1 MDLTLPTDLRVLIVD
16 DSKSATILIKQQLSS
31 LGISHDCIF
40 IATDYRQAIK
50 AVETHSFHVLLIDYH
65 LEQSFTGFE
74 LLGILYRN
82 RLIDHTVATILVSGD
97 MRQETVLTALSGEAH
112 HFVSKPINTQSLGK
126 KIQSAVSVSKKLTQL
141 NDLYPI
147 TNLER
152 LTQALAISPN
162 GNSVQFEATLIEHL
176 IGGKEWD
183 LLSST
188 INNSNTK
195 MHPTKL
201 VAEAL
206 ILDSLGKPNLA
217 IEKLH
222 NYLIAQPLS
231 LNVIDCLSCIYEKHN
246 MLLPALKLAIR
257 AFEMTPSISH
267 RAIRAID
274 LAENVDNTLML
285 IKLGEMY
292 ATHISSA
299 DIDIIHSIS
308 AHFSSLKATY
318 QRETQ
323 LKYKRILLEHA
334 NQFTELVNLKLP
346 VKQQQQVLA
355 SLALFQSNILLIE
368 NSPQVAHKKV
378 IRAST
383 LLANNFYNQPTHL
396 LLQLLPL
403 LTHFGEYSLYH
414 LVAECLKARGETINH
429 QLESQDVDPSTCV
442 NIENSDS
449 IQELKDYIHNYPYSI
464 AAKLDYIYAVHKAH
478 IEENLRH
485 EYLKQL
491 AQLEL
496 PPRWS
501 QWLSDSLRSG
511 FSTKPPSP
519 FSTYSRQESIC

>member
-1 MDLTLPTDLRVLIVD
+1 MDLTLPPDLRVLIVD

-82 RLIDHTVATILVSGD
+82 RLIDHTVATILLSGD

-112 HFVSKPINTQSLGK
+112 HFVSKPINTQTLGK
-126 KIQSAVSVSKKLTQL
+126 KIQSAVSVSKKLTLL
-141 NDLYPI
+141 NDLSPI
-147 TNLER
+147 ASQER
-152 LTQALAISPN
+152 LAQALAISPN
-162 GNSVQFEATLIEHL
+162 GTSVQFEATLIEHL
-176 IGGKEWD
+176 IAGKNWQ
-183 LLSST
+183 LLSSV
-188 INNSNTK
+188 INNSKTN

-217 IEKLH
+217 IDKLH
-222 NYLIAQPLS
+222 NFLIAQPLS
-231 LNVIDCLSCIYEKHN
+231 LSVIDCLSCIYEKHK

-274 LAENVDNTLML
+274 LAENADNTHMI

-292 ATHISSA
+292 ATHISAA
-299 DIDIIHSIS
+299 DIDVIHSIG
-308 AHFSSLKATY
+308 AHFNSLKATY

-355 SLALFQSNILLIE
+355 SLALFQSSILLIE

-383 LLANNFYNQPTHL
+383 LLANNFHSQPTYL
-396 LLQLLPL
+396 LAQLLPL
-403 LTHFGEYSLYH
+403 LVHFGEYSLYH
-414 LVAECLKARGETINH
+414 LAVECLKSRGEAISH
-429 QLESQDVDPSTCV
+429 KLESKNVDPSTCI
-442 NIENSDS
+442 NIENFGS
-449 IQELKDYIHNYPYSI
+449 IQELKGYIHSYPYSV

-478 IEENLRH
+478 IDEKLSDDYLEEIL
-485 EYLKQL
+485 
-491 AQLEL
+491 QLEL
-496 PPRWS
+496 PPKWN
-501 QWLSDSLRSG
+501 QWISDSSRYG

-519 FSTYSRQESIC
+519 FSTCSRQESTC

>member
-1 MDLTLPTDLRVLIVD
+1 MDLTLPPDLRVLIVD
-16 DSKSATILIKQQLSS
+16 DSKSATILIKQQLAS
-31 LGISHDCIF
+31 LGITHDCVF
-40 IATDYRQAIK
+40 VATDYRQAIK

-82 RLIDHTVATILVSGD
+82 RLIDHTVATILLSGD
-97 MRQETVLTALSGEAH
+97 MRQETVLTALSGETH
-112 HFVSKPINTQSLGK
+112 HFVSKPIHTQRLGK

-147 TNLER
+147 ASQER
-152 LTQALAISPN
+152 LAQALAISPN
-162 GNSVQFEATLIEHL
+162 GSSVQFEATLIEHL
-176 IGGKEWD
+176 IAGKKWQ
-183 LLSST
+183 LLSSV
-188 INNSNTK
+188 INHSKTN

-217 IEKLH
+217 IDKLH
-222 NYLIAQPLS
+222 NFLIAQPLS
-231 LNVIDCLSCIYEKHN
+231 LSVMDCLSCIYEKHK

-274 LAENVDNTLML
+274 LAENADNTRMI

-292 ATHISSA
+292 ATHISAA
-299 DIDIIHSIS
+299 DIDVIHSIG
-308 AHFSSLKATY
+308 AHFNSLKAAY

-334 NQFTELVNLKLP
+334 NQFTESVNLKLP

-383 LLANNFYNQPTHL
+383 LLANNFYSQPTYL
-396 LLQLLPL
+396 LVQLLPL

-414 LVAECLKARGETINH
+414 LVAECLKTRGETINH
-429 QLESQDVDPSTCV
+429 QLKSKDVDPSSCV
-442 NIENSDS
+442 NIEDSDS
-449 IQELKDYIHNYPYSI
+449 IQELKDYIDNYPYSI
-464 AAKLDYIYAVHKAH
+464 AAKLDYIYAIYNAD

-511 FSTKPPSP
+511 FSNKPPSP
-519 FSTYSRQESIC
+519 FSTYNRQESIC

>member
-1 MDLTLPTDLRVLIVD
+1 MDLTLPPDLRVLIVD

-31 LGISHDCIF
+31 LGIAHESIF
-40 IATDYRQAIK
+40 IATNYRQAIK
-50 AVETHSFHVLLIDYH
+50 AVETHSFHLLLIDYH

-82 RLIDHTVATILVSGD
+82 RLIDHTVATILISGD

-112 HFVSKPINTQSLGK
+112 HFISKPIHTQSLGK
-126 KIQSAVSVSKKLTQL
+126 KIQSAVSVSRQL
-141 NDLYPI
+141 SQLHHLYPI
-147 TNLER
+147 NNHKAL
-152 LTQALAISPN
+152 LQALAISQN
-162 GNSVQFEATLIEHL
+162 GNNVQFEATLIEHL
-176 IGGKEWD
+176 ISGKKWE
-183 LLSST
+183 LLSSV
-188 INNSNTK
+188 IKNSKTN

-222 NYLIAQPLS
+222 NYLIVQPLS
-231 LNVIDCLSCIYEKHN
+231 LTVIDCLSCIYEKHK

-274 LAENVDNTLML
+274 LAENSDNTHML

-299 DIDIIHSIS
+299 DIDVIHSIGS
-308 AHFSSLKATY
+308 HFSSLKATY

-323 LKYKRILLEHA
+323 VKNKRILLEHA

-346 VKQQQQVLA
+346 EKQQQQVLA

-368 NSPQVAHKKV
+368 STPQIAHKKV
-378 IRAST
+378 IRASA
-383 LLANNFYNQPTHL
+383 LLANNVYSQPTSL
-396 LLQLLPL
+396 LVQLVPL
-403 LTHFGEYSLYH
+403 LVHFGEYSLYH
-414 LVAECLKARGETINH
+414 LVAECLKSRGETIDQ
-429 QLESQDVDPSTCV
+429 QLGSTKTDPSTCI
-442 NIENSDS
+442 NIENSSS
-449 IQELKDYIHNYPYSI
+449 IHELKDYIANYPYSV
-464 AAKLDYIYAVHKAH
+464 AAKLDYLYAVKKAH
-478 IEENLRH
+478 IDEHLSNEYIEELT
-485 EYLKQL
+485 
-491 AQLEL
+491 QLEL
-496 PPRWS
+496 PPKWN
-501 QWLSDSLRSG
+501 QWISDSLKYG

-519 FSTYSRQESIC
+519 FSTCSRQESIC

>member
-1 MDLTLPTDLRVLIVD
+1 MDLTLPPDLRVLIVD

-40 IATDYRQAIK
+40 IATDYRQAIR

-82 RLIDHTVATILVSGD
+82 RLIDHTVATILLSGD

-112 HFVSKPINTQSLGK
+112 HFISKPIHTQMLGK
-126 KIQSAVSVSKKLTQL
+126 KIQSAVSESQQIDQL
-141 NDLYPI
+141 NSLYPI
-147 TNLER
+147 NTPEVLK
-152 LTQALAISPN
+152 QALAIPN
-162 GNSVQFEATLIEHL
+162 NQVNVQFEATLIEHL
-176 IGGKEWD
+176 IAGKKWD
-183 LLSST
+183 LLSNVLTTSK
-188 INNSNTK
+188 TK

-222 NYLIAQPLS
+222 NYLIVQPLS
-231 LNVIDCLSCIYEKHN
+231 LNVIDCLSCIYEKHK

-274 LAENVDNTLML
+274 LAENVDNTHML

-292 ATHISSA
+292 ATHISPA
-299 DIDIIHSIS
+299 DMDVIHSIGS
-308 AHFSSLKATY
+308 HFNSLKATY
-318 QRETQ
+318 QRETK

-346 VKQQQQVLA
+346 VKQQHQVLA
-355 SLALFQSNILLIE
+355 SLALFQSNILLVE
-368 NSPQVAHKKV
+368 NSPHVAHKKV

-383 LLANNFYNQPTHL
+383 LLANNFHSQPTYL
-396 LLQLLPL
+396 LTQLLPL
-403 LTHFGEYSLYH
+403 LVHFGEYSLYH
-414 LVAECLKARGETINH
+414 LAVECLKSRGETVSH
-429 QLESQDVDPSTCV
+429 KLESKNVDPSTCI
-442 NIENSDS
+442 NIENFGS
-449 IQELKDYIHNYPYSI
+449 IQELKDYIDSYPYSV
-464 AAKLDYIYAVHKAH
+464 AAKLDYIYAVHRAH
-478 IEENLRH
+478 IDEKLSDDYLEEIL
-485 EYLKQL
+485 
-491 AQLEL
+491 QLEL
-496 PPRWS
+496 PPKWN
-501 QWLSDSLRSG
+501 QWISDSSRYG

-519 FSTYSRQESIC
+519 FSTCSRQESTC